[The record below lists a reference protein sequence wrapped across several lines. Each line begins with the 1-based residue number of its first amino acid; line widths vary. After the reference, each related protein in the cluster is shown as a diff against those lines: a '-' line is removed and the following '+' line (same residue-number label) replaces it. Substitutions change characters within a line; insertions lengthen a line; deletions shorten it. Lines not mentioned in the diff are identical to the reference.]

1 MYLHRLR
8 VRGVRGFYGARA
20 VDLRFE
26 TNADGS
32 NAFDRYP
39 GLYVIA
45 GRNGSGKT
53 TLLRAAATAL
63 AGPEVANSLTEGD
76 RDWVSHGLSIATVNA
91 EVIRDS
97 SEVNLGSGRPADAFA
112 APLRWE
118 QPEGARARPQADP
131 NVRRT
136 GGKMAERSLWSSKPS
151 GWFAAGYGP
160 FRRLAGTSG
169 EVARLMAG
177 DWTAARFA
185 TLFREEASLAETV
198 QWLQQVNYRAR
209 SGRAGYADLEARVIG
224 LLNDGLFP
232 DGHSVDRVD
241 PDGLWIIRESGSSV
255 RIDEMS
261 DGYRTVT
268 ALVTDIIRQINE
280 CFDGKIEW
288 SESGAP
294 VIENSG
300 VVLIDEID
308 VHLHVSWQKR
318 IGPWLLE
325 HFPFIQFIVT
335 SHSPYICQS
344 ASDGGLIQLPGP
356 DDDFAPR
363 VADQDLFRRVV
374 NGSGDDAVL
383 TELFGLDSPYSER
396 VDELRTTLTD
406 LERRAIRGEASR
418 EELATLAKLSED
430 LSPSPS
436 SRVRDVLGDDIQSSG
451 PQRAQRSGRGEV
463 SIVARRHPCLRTGG
477 PRSSPD

>member
-8 VRGVRGFYGARA
+8 INGVRGFHGSRA

-26 TNADGS
+26 QEYDDSTIY
-32 NAFDRYP
+32 DRYR
-39 GLYVIA
+39 GFYVVA

-76 RDWVSHGLSIATVNA
+76 RDWVSHGQAVATVNA
-91 EVIRDS
+91 DVVRDGH
-97 SEVNLGSGRPADAFA
+97 EINLGAGRPAEAFSA
-112 APLRWE
+112 ALRWE
-118 QPEGARARPQADP
+118 QTEGARARPQAD
-131 NVRRT
+131 NRRGP
-136 GGKMAERSLWSSKPS
+136 GGKMAERSLWSPKPA

-209 SGRAGYADLEARVIG
+209 SNRPGYAELEEGVIG

-232 DGHSVDRVD
+232 DGYTVDRVD
-241 PDGLWIIRESGSSV
+241 PDGLWITRESGTPIRV
-255 RIDEMS
+255 DEMS
-261 DGYRTVT
+261 DGYRTIT
-268 ALVTDIIRQINE
+268 ALVTDIVRQIHE
-280 CFDGKIEW
+280 CYDGGIEW
-288 SESGAP
+288 SPNGRPE
-294 VIENSG
+294 IWTSG

-318 IGPWLLE
+318 IAPWLLK
-325 HFPFIQFIVT
+325 HFPYLQFIVT

-344 ASDGGLIQLPGP
+344 ASPGGLIQLPGP
-356 DDDFAPR
+356 EDEFPPR
-363 VADQDLFRRVV
+363 VADEELFRRVV

-396 VDELRTTLTD
+396 VDELRSALTR
-406 LERRAIRGEASR
+406 LERLAIRGQARR
-418 EELATLAKLSED
+418 EDLAELARLSEVIA
-430 LSPSPS
+430 PSPG
-436 SRVRDVLGDDIQSSG
+436 SRVRDVLGDGS
-451 PQRAQRSGRGEV
+451 
-463 SIVARRHPCLRTGG
+463 
-477 PRSSPD
+477 

>member
-8 VRGVRGFYGARA
+8 VQGVRGFHGPRA

-26 TNADGS
+26 RNADDEDI
-32 NAFDRYP
+32 FKRYP
-39 GLYVIA
+39 GFYVIA

-76 RDWVSHGLSIATVNA
+76 RDWVSHGQSTATVNA
-91 EVIRDS
+91 DIARDFY
-97 SEVNLGSGRPADAFA
+97 EINLGTGRPADTFA
-112 APLRWE
+112 ARLKWE
-118 QPEGARARPQADP
+118 QTEGARARPQADP
-131 NVRRT
+131 PRGT
-136 GGKMAERSLWSSKPS
+136 GGRMAERSLWSSKPT

-160 FRRLAGTSG
+160 FRRLAGTSS

-198 QWLQQVNYRAR
+198 QWLQQVNYRAQ
-209 SGRAGYADLEARVIG
+209 SGRPAYADLEVRVIA

-232 DGHSVDRVD
+232 DGYAVDRVD
-241 PDGLWIIRESGSSV
+241 PDGLWIMRGSGPPV

-261 DGYRTVT
+261 DGYRTIT
-268 ALVTDIIRQINE
+268 ALVTDIVRQINE
-280 CFDGKIEW
+280 CYDGRIEW
-288 SESGAP
+288 SDSGRP
-294 VIENSG
+294 IVRTSG

-318 IGPWLLE
+318 IAPWLLA

-344 ASDGGLIQLPGP
+344 SSTGGLIQLPGP
-356 DDDFAPR
+356 
-363 VADQDLFRRVV
+363 
-374 NGSGDDAVL
+374 GD
-383 TELFGLDSPYSER
+383 E
-396 VDELRTTLTD
+396 
-406 LERRAIRGEASR
+406 
-418 EELATLAKLSED
+418 
-430 LSPSPS
+430 
-436 SRVRDVLGDDIQSSG
+436 
-451 PQRAQRSGRGEV
+451 
-463 SIVARRHPCLRTGG
+463 
-477 PRSSPD
+477 

>member
-1 MYLHRLR
+1 MWYLAEGLSVYLKRLR
-8 VRGVRGFYGARA
+8 VRGVRGFHGSRTI
-20 VDLRFE
+20 DLEFE
-26 TNADGS
+26 RNHGS
-32 NAFDRYP
+32 KELYDRYR
-39 GLYVIA
+39 GFCVIA

-76 RDWVSHGLSIATVNA
+76 RDWVSHGESRATVNA
-91 EVIRDS
+91 DVVRDLN
-97 SEVNLGSGRPADAFA
+97 EVNLGTGRPADVFSA
-112 APLRWE
+112 ALKWE
-118 QPEGARARPQADP
+118 QTEGARARPQADT
-131 NVRRT
+131 RRGL
-136 GGKMAERSLWSSKPS
+136 GGKMAERSLWSPRPT

-209 SGRAGYADLEARVIG
+209 SGRTSYAELEDRVIA

-232 DGHSVDRVD
+232 DGYTVDRVD
-241 PDGLWIIRESGSSV
+241 PDGLWITRQSGSPI

-268 ALVTDIIRQINE
+268 ALVTDIVRQINE
-280 CFDGKIEW
+280 CFDTKIEW
-288 SESGAP
+288 ADDKRP
-294 VIENSG
+294 AIWTSG

-318 IGPWLLE
+318 IAPWLLK
-325 HFPFIQFIVT
+325 HFPYIQFIVT

-344 ASDGGLIQLPGP
+344 ASPGGLIQLPGP
-356 DDDFAPR
+356 EDDFPPR
-363 VADQDLFRRVV
+363 VASDDLFLRVV

-383 TELFGLDSPYSER
+383 TDLFGLDSPYSER
-396 VDELRTTLTD
+396 VDDLRATLTE
-406 LERRAIRGEASR
+406 LERLAIRGQAGKED
-418 EELATLAKLSED
+418 LAKLAALSEA
-430 LSPSPS
+430 LSPSPG
-436 SRVRDVLGDDIQSSG
+436 SRVRDVLGDD
-451 PQRAQRSGRGEV
+451 
-463 SIVARRHPCLRTGG
+463 L
-477 PRSSPD
+477 

>member
-1 MYLHRLR
+1 MAAHEREFMEDSSVYLHRLR
-8 VRGVRGFYGARA
+8 IRGVRGFHGSRV

-26 TNADGS
+26 RNDHDD
-32 NAFDRYP
+32 AFERYP
-39 GLYVIA
+39 GFYVIA
-45 GRNGSGKT
+45 GRNGAGKT

-63 AGPEVANSLTEGD
+63 AGPEVANSLSEGE
-76 RDWVSHGLSIATVNA
+76 RDWISHGQPVATVNA
-91 EVIRDS
+91 EVVRDFS
-97 SEVNLGSGRPADAFA
+97 EINLGAGRPSEVFSA
-112 APLRWE
+112 ALRWE
-118 QPEGARARPQADP
+118 QTEGARARPQADTH
-131 NVRRT
+131 RDL
-136 GGKMAERSLWSSKPS
+136 GGKMAERSLWSPKPT

-209 SGRAGYADLEARVIG
+209 SGRASFAELENLVIR

-232 DGHSVDRVD
+232 DGFSVDRVD
-241 PDGLWIIRESGSSV
+241 PDGLWITRDSSPPV

-268 ALVTDIIRQINE
+268 ALVTDIVRQVNE

-288 SESGAP
+288 SDDGRPIIHTSGT
-294 VIENSG
+294 
-300 VVLIDEID
+300 VLIDEID

-318 IGPWLLE
+318 IAPWLLE
-325 HFPFIQFIVT
+325 HFPYIQFIVT

-344 ASDGGLIQLPGP
+344 ATPGGLIQLPGP
-356 DDDFAPR
+356 EDDFPPR
-363 VADQDLFRRVV
+363 VADEDLFRRVV

-396 VDELRTTLTD
+396 VDELRAALTR
-406 LERRAIRGEASR
+406 LERLAIRGNARPED
-418 EELATLAKLSED
+418 LAQLAELSET
-430 LSPSPS
+430 LSPSPG
-436 SRVRDVLGDDIQSSG
+436 SRVRDVLGD
-451 PQRAQRSGRGEV
+451 EV
-463 SIVARRHPCLRTGG
+463 
-477 PRSSPD
+477 

>member
-8 VRGVRGFYGARA
+8 VGDVRGFYGPRA

-26 TNADGS
+26 RNAEDE
-32 NAFDRYP
+32 NVYHRYP
-39 GLYVIA
+39 GFTVIA

-53 TLLRAAATAL
+53 TLLRAAAAAL

-76 RDWVSHGLSIATVNA
+76 RDWVSHGRPTAKVRA
-91 EVIRDS
+91 DIRRDLT
-97 SEVNLGSGRPADAFA
+97 EVNLGGGRAMDAFVA
-112 APLRWE
+112 QLKWE
-118 QPEGARARPQADP
+118 QTDGARARPQADLP
-131 NVRRT
+131 EGPDGT
-136 GGKMAERSLWSSKPS
+136 MAERSLWSPKPT

-209 SGRAGYADLEARVIG
+209 SGSENHARLEQGVIAF
-224 LLNDGLFP
+224 LNDGLFP
-232 DGHSVDRVD
+232 DGYSVERVD
-241 PDGLWIIRESGSSV
+241 PDGLWISRSSGQSV

-261 DGYRTVT
+261 DGYRTIT
-268 ALVTDIIRQINE
+268 ALVTDIVRQINE
-280 CFDGKIEW
+280 CFGRDIAWDVAGQPIVW
-288 SESGAP
+288 A
-294 VIENSG
+294 SG

-318 IGPWLLE
+318 IAPWLLK
-325 HFPFIQFIVT
+325 HFPHLQFIVT

-344 ASDGGLIQLPGP
+344 ASPGGLIQLPGP
-356 DDDFAPR
+356 DDDFPPR
-363 VADQDLFRRVV
+363 VVGDDLYRRVA

-396 VDELRTTLTD
+396 VDELRAALTD
-406 LERRAIRGEASR
+406 LERRAIRGEAD
-418 EELATLAKLSED
+418 EADLAELTRLSES
-430 LSPSPS
+430 LAPSPS
-436 SRVRDVLGDDIQSSG
+436 SRVRDVLGD
-451 PQRAQRSGRGEV
+451 EV
-463 SIVARRHPCLRTGG
+463 
-477 PRSSPD
+477 

>member
-1 MYLHRLR
+1 MYLQRLR
-8 VRGVRGFYGARA
+8 VQGVRGFHGSRTI
-20 VDLRFE
+20 DLEFGRDRFHGF
-26 TNADGS
+26 T
-32 NAFDRYP
+32 
-39 GLYVIA
+39 VVA

-76 RDWVSHGLSIATVNA
+76 RDWVSHGETRATVKA
-91 EVIRDS
+91 DIVS
-97 SEVNLGSGRPADAFA
+97 PADVFTA
-112 APLRWE
+112 ALKWE
-118 QPEGARARPQADP
+118 QTEGARARPQAD
-131 NVRRT
+131 T
-136 GGKMAERSLWSSKPS
+136 GDGADGKVAERSLWSPRPT

-177 DWTAARFA
+177 DWTTARFA

-209 SGRAGYADLEARVIG
+209 SGFSSYAELEERVIA

-232 DGHSVDRVD
+232 DGYIVDRVD
-241 PDGLWIIRESGSSV
+241 PDGLWITRSSGSPI

-268 ALVTDIIRQINE
+268 ALITDIVRQIND
-280 CFDGKIEW
+280 CFDTRIEW
-288 SESGAP
+288 TGDRQP
-294 VIENSG
+294 VISTSG

-318 IGPWLLE
+318 IAPWLLK
-325 HFPFIQFIVT
+325 HFPYIQFIVT

-344 ASDGGLIQLPGP
+344 ASPGGLIQLPGP
-356 DDDFAPR
+356 EDDFPPR
-363 VADQDLFRRVV
+363 VASDALFRRVV

-383 TELFGLDSPYSER
+383 TDLFGLDSPYSER
-396 VDELRTTLTD
+396 VDDLRAVLTE
-406 LERRAIRGEASR
+406 LERLAIRGQAGTED
-418 EELATLAKLSED
+418 LARLAALSEA
-430 LSPSPS
+430 LSPSPG
-436 SRVRDVLGDDIQSSG
+436 SRVRDVLGDD
-451 PQRAQRSGRGEV
+451 V
-463 SIVARRHPCLRTGG
+463 
-477 PRSSPD
+477 

>member
-1 MYLHRLR
+1 MEDVSVYLQRLR
-8 VRGVRGFYGARA
+8 IRGVRGFHSSRE

-26 TNADGS
+26 RDPEAES
-32 NAFDRYP
+32 AFDRYP

-53 TLLRAAATAL
+53 SLLRAAAIAL

-76 RDWVSHGLSIATVNA
+76 RDWVSHGHALATVRA
-91 EVIRDS
+91 DIVRDS
-97 SEVNLGSGRPADAFA
+97 YEVNLGTGRPADFFSAMIK
-112 APLRWE
+112 WE
-118 QPEGARARPQADP
+118 QTEGARARPQADT
-131 NVRRT
+131 R
-136 GGKMAERSLWSSKPS
+136 GGVGGRMAERSLWSPKPT

-177 DWTAARFA
+177 DWTLARFA

-209 SGRAGYADLEARVIG
+209 SGRVGYAELEENVIA

-232 DGHSVDRVD
+232 DGYSVDRVD
-241 PDGLWIIRESGSSV
+241 PDGLWITRESGSPV

-268 ALVTDIIRQINE
+268 ALVTDIVRQIHE
-280 CFDGKIEW
+280 CFDGTMYWAEDDQP
-288 SESGAP
+288 A
-294 VIENSG
+294 VQASG

-344 ASDGGLIQLPGP
+344 ASPGGLIQLPGP
-356 DDDFAPR
+356 EDDFPPR
-363 VADQDLFRRVV
+363 IADDDLFRRVV

-396 VDELRTTLTD
+396 VDELREDLTR
-406 LERRAIRGEASR
+406 LERLAIQGRAGPKDLNL
-418 EELATLAKLSED
+418 LAALSEA
-430 LSPSPS
+430 LSPSPG
-436 SRVRDVLGDDIQSSG
+436 SRVRDVLGDD
-451 PQRAQRSGRGEV
+451 
-463 SIVARRHPCLRTGG
+463 T
-477 PRSSPD
+477 

>member
-1 MYLHRLR
+1 MYLRRLR
-8 VRGVRGFYGARA
+8 INGVRGFHGTRA
-20 VDLRFE
+20 VDLRFGRDQE
-26 TNADGS
+26 NGDVH
-32 NAFDRYP
+32 DRYR
-39 GLYVIA
+39 GFYVVA
-45 GRNGSGKT
+45 GRNGSGKS

-76 RDWVSHGLSIATVNA
+76 RDWVSHGRAVATVNA
-91 EVIRDS
+91 EVVRDFG
-97 SEVNLGSGRPADAFA
+97 EINLGTGWSGDAFPA
-112 APLRWE
+112 ALRWE
-118 QPEGARARPQADP
+118 QTEGARARPQAD
-131 NVRRT
+131 VR
-136 GGKMAERSLWSSKPS
+136 GVPGAVMAERALWSPKPT

-209 SGRAGYADLEARVIG
+209 SNRVGYAELEERVIG

-232 DGHSVDRVD
+232 DGYAVDRVD
-241 PDGLWIIRESGSSV
+241 PDGLWITREPGFPIRIE
-255 RIDEMS
+255 EMS

-268 ALVTDIIRQINE
+268 ALVTDIVRQINE
-280 CFDGKIEW
+280 CFGGRIAW
-288 SESGAP
+288 AP
-294 VIENSG
+294 DRSPAIHTSG

-318 IGPWLLE
+318 IAPWLLK
-325 HFPFIQFIVT
+325 HFPYIQFIVT

-344 ASDGGLIQLPGP
+344 ASPGGLIQLPGP
-356 DDDFAPR
+356 EDDFPPQ
-363 VADQDLFRRVV
+363 VADEGLFRRVV

-396 VDELRTTLTD
+396 VDELRAVLTR
-406 LERRAIRGEASR
+406 LERLAIRGQAHPEDLA
-418 EELATLAKLSED
+418 ELVRLSEAIA
-430 LSPSPS
+430 PSPG
-436 SRVRDVLGDDIQSSG
+436 SRVRDVLGDDS
-451 PQRAQRSGRGEV
+451 
-463 SIVARRHPCLRTGG
+463 
-477 PRSSPD
+477 

>member
-8 VRGVRGFYGARA
+8 IQGVRGFYGSRA

-26 TNADGS
+26 RSPEDED
-32 NAFDRYP
+32 FYKRYK
-39 GLYVIA
+39 GFCVIA

-76 RDWVSHGLSIATVNA
+76 RDWISHGQTVATVNA
-91 EVIRDS
+91 EIVRDFY
-97 SEVNLGSGRPADAFA
+97 EVNLGTGRPADVFSA
-112 APLRWE
+112 ALKWE
-118 QPEGARARPQADP
+118 RTEGARARPQADT
-131 NVRRT
+131 RRGR
-136 GGKMAERSLWSSKPS
+136 GGKMAERSLWSPKPT

-177 DWTAARFA
+177 DWTAARFI

-209 SGRAGYADLEARVIG
+209 SGRAGYAELEERVIG

-232 DGHSVDRVD
+232 DGYLVDRVD
-241 PDGLWIIRESGSSV
+241 PDGLWITKESGSPV

-268 ALVTDIIRQINE
+268 ALITDIVRQINE

-288 SESGAP
+288 SKDGRA
-294 VIENSG
+294 VLLTSG

-318 IGPWLLE
+318 IAPWLLK
-325 HFPFIQFIVT
+325 HFPYIQFIVT

-344 ASDGGLIQLPGP
+344 ASPGGLIQLPGP
-356 DDDFAPR
+356 EEEFPPR
-363 VADQDLFRRVV
+363 IAKDELFRRVV

-396 VDELRTTLTD
+396 VDELRTALTR
-406 LERRAIRGEASR
+406 LERLAIRGQASP
-418 EELATLAKLSED
+418 EDLARLTELSEA
-430 LSPSPS
+430 LSPSPG
-436 SRVRDVLGDDIQSSG
+436 SRVRDVLGDD
-451 PQRAQRSGRGEV
+451 V
-463 SIVARRHPCLRTGG
+463 
-477 PRSSPD
+477 